1 MSSDKSILFNGN
13 NYSAWEFHLKVFIKG
28 KDLWGHID
36 GNNLTPNKDKNK
48 DWNIKWEVKDAQ
60 VMVLILGSIEHKLVL
75 NLWPFKTAVEMW
87 TYLKKLYNQH
97 NTTRWFQFELELA
110 NLK

>member
-1 MSSDKSILFNGN
+1 M
-13 NYSAWEFHLKVFIKG
+13 FIEG

-60 VMVLILGSIEHKLVL
+60 VMMLILGFIEHKLVL
-75 NLWPFKTAVEMW
+75 NL
-87 TYLKKLYNQH
+87 
-97 NTTRWFQFELELA
+97 
-110 NLK
+110 